1 MHTNVR
7 LFIYFVIATGTAFT
21 QSSEGMNVA
30 GMSPFEWGRFWVSVA
45 VQGLIA
51 IKAYLDP
58 TWANQLYDDKKKAKQ
73 NEAAT
78 VPQPQS

>member
-1 MHTNVR
+1 
-7 LFIYFVIATGTAFT
+7 
-21 QSSEGMNVA
+21 
-30 GMSPFEWGRFWVSVA
+30 MSPFEWARFWVSVF

-73 NEAAT
+73 NETAT
-78 VPQPQS
+78 VPQTQSG